1 MNLYP
6 ALVLAAL
13 GQLPTIEMVSVSP
26 PGANEVLVKIMA
38 AGVCHTDLAAVRDA
52 RACPVVLGHEGAGV
66 VEAVG
71 DSVVS
76 PRPGDHVVINWQAKC
91 GRCRHC
97 LNGRRD
103 LCEDVQGTSAPRVAL
118 RGQPLAV
125 MLNAGCFCPYVVVPA
140 QGAVAVRKDI
150 PFEKAALLGCSVATG
165 VGAVLYTARVA
176 PGDTVVVIG
185 TGGVGLNVVQGARLS
200 NAGQVIAIDRDEE
213 RLAVALQIGATHSVN
228 SDGVD
233 LVAAVREMTGGRGVD
248 HVFEVVGRPQ
258 LMAAGIDMLARGGL
272 LTLVGAAGRE
282 EVLTMKPRAFM
293 SKQQRVQGCIYG
305 SVTPERDLA
314 MFADW
319 YVDGRLKLDLI
330 GTHTVALVDVPE
342 LFEPNYEHRGLR
354 AVVAMES

>member
-1 MNLYP
+1 VNLYP
-6 ALVLAAL
+6 ALVLPAL
-13 GQLPTIEMVSVSP
+13 GQLPAIEMVSIGS

-52 RACPVVLGHEGAGV
+52 RVCPVVLGHEGAGV

-71 DSVVS
+71 ESVVS

-97 LNGRRD
+97 LSGRRD
-103 LCEDVQGTSAPRVAL
+103 LCEDVQGTGAPRVAL

-140 QGAVAVRKDI
+140 QGAVAIRKDVA
-150 PFEKAALLGCSVATG
+150 FEKAALLGCSVATG

-200 NAGQVIAIDRDEE
+200 NAGQVIAIDRDRE
-213 RLAVALQIGATHSVN
+213 RLAVAAQIGATHCVN
-228 SDGVD
+228 SGDMDPVG
-233 LVAAVREMTGGRGVD
+233 AVREMTGGRGVD
-248 HVFEVVGRPQ
+248 HVFEVVGSPQ
-258 LMAAGIDMLARGGL
+258 LMASGIDMLARGGS
-272 LTLVGAAGRE
+272 LTLVGAAGRDD
-282 EVLTMKPRAFM
+282 LLSMKPRSFM

-305 SVTPERDLA
+305 NVTPERDLP

-319 YVDGRLKLDLI
+319 YIDGRLQLDLI
-330 GTHTVALVDVPE
+330 GTYTVPLADLAK

-354 AVVAMES
+354 AIVAMES

>member
-1 MNLYP
+1 VNLYP

-13 GQLPTIEMVSVSP
+13 GQMPAIEMVSVSP
-26 PGANEVLVKIMA
+26 PGANEVLVRIMA

-71 DSVVS
+71 DGVVS

-103 LCEDVQGTSAPRVAL
+103 LCEDVKGTSAPRVAL
-118 RGQPLAV
+118 GGEPLAV

-140 QGAVAVRKDI
+140 DGAVAIRKDV

-165 VGAVLYTARVA
+165 VGAALYTARVA
-176 PGDTVVVIG
+176 PGDTVAVIG

-200 NAGQVIAIDRDEE
+200 NAVQVVAIDRDQE
-213 RLAVALQIGATHSVN
+213 RLAVALRIGATHAVN
-228 SDGVD
+228 IDNVD
-233 LVAAVREMTGGRGVD
+233 AVAAVREMTGGRGAD
-248 HVFEVVGRPQ
+248 HVFEVVGRPH
-258 LMAAGIDMLARGGL
+258 LMAAGIDMLARGGS

-282 EVLTMKPRAFM
+282 EVLTMRPRSFM

-305 SVTPERDLA
+305 NVAPERDLP

-319 YVDGRLKLDLI
+319 YIDGRLQLDLI
-330 GTHTVALVDVPE
+330 GTRTIGLVEVPE
-342 LFEPNYEHRGLR
+342 LFAPNYEHRGLR
-354 AVVAMES
+354 AVVVMES

>member
-1 MNLYP
+1 LYP
-6 ALVLAAL
+6 ALVLSAL

-26 PGANEVLVKIMA
+26 PGENEVLVKIMA

-52 RACPVVLGHEGAGV
+52 RVCPVVLGHEGAGV

-71 DSVVS
+71 EGVTS
-76 PRPGDHVVINWQAKC
+76 PRLGDHVVINWQAKC

-97 LNGRRD
+97 LSGRRD

-118 RGQPLAV
+118 RGEPLAV

-140 QGAVAVRKDI
+140 QGAVPVRKDV

-176 PGDTVVVIG
+176 PGDTVAIIG
-185 TGGVGLNVVQGARLS
+185 TGGVGLNIVQGARLS

-213 RLAVALQIGATHSVN
+213 RLAVASQIGATHCVN
-228 SDGVD
+228 SVTVD
-233 LVAAVREMTGGRGVD
+233 PLASVREMTGGRGVD
-248 HVFEVVGRPQ
+248 HVFEVVGRPE
-258 LMAAGIDMLARGGL
+258 LMAAGIDMLARGGS
-272 LTLVGAAGRE
+272 LTLVGAAGRDD
-282 EVLTMKPRAFM
+282 VLSMKPRAFM

-305 SVTPERDLA
+305 NVNPERDLP

-319 YVDGRLKLDLI
+319 YIDGRLQLDPI
-330 GTHTVALVDVPE
+330 GTYTVPLADVAKI
-342 LFEPNYEHRGLR
+342 FEPNYGHRGLR
-354 AVVAMES
+354 AIVAMES

>member
-6 ALVLAAL
+6 ALVLPAL
-13 GQLPTIEMVSVSP
+13 GRLPAIEMVSISP
-26 PGANEVLVKIMA
+26 PGTNEVLVKIVA

-52 RACPVVLGHEGAGV
+52 RICPVVLGHEGAGV

-71 DSVVS
+71 EAVVS

-97 LNGRRD
+97 LSGRRD

-140 QGAVAVRKDI
+140 QGAVAIRRDI

-200 NAGQVIAIDRDEE
+200 NAGQVIAIDRDQE
-213 RLAVALQIGATHSVN
+213 RLAVASQIGATHCVN
-228 SDGVD
+228 SGDIDPVG
-233 LVAAVREMTGGRGVD
+233 AVREMTGGRGVD
-248 HVFEVVGRPQ
+248 HVFEVVGRSQ
-258 LMAAGIDMLARGGL
+258 LMADGIDMLARGGS
-272 LTLVGAAGRE
+272 LTLVGAAGRDE
-282 EVLTMKPRAFM
+282 FLSMKPRSFM

-305 SVTPERDLA
+305 NVTPERDLP

-319 YVDGRLKLDLI
+319 YIDGRLQLDLI
-330 GTHTVALVDVPE
+330 GTYAVALVDVAK

-354 AVVAMES
+354 AIVAMES

>member
-1 MNLYP
+1 VNLYP
-6 ALVLAAL
+6 ALVLPAL
-13 GQLPTIEMVSVSP
+13 GQLPTIEMVSISP
-26 PGANEVLVKIMA
+26 PGANEVLVKIVA

-52 RACPVVLGHEGAGV
+52 RVCPVVLGHEGAGV

-71 DSVVS
+71 ESVVS
-76 PRPGDHVVINWQAKC
+76 PRPGHHVVINWQPKC

-103 LCEDVQGTSAPRVAL
+103 LCDDVQGTSAPRVAL

-140 QGAVAVRKDI
+140 QGAVAIRKDV

-200 NAGQVIAIDRDEE
+200 DAGQVIAIDRDEE
-213 RLAVALQIGATHSVN
+213 RLAVASQIGATHCVN
-228 SDGVD
+228 SDAVD
-233 LVAAVREMTGGRGVD
+233 PVAAVREMTGGRGAD

-258 LMAAGIDMLARGGL
+258 LMAAGIDMLARGGS
-272 LTLVGAAGRE
+272 LTLVGAAGRD
-282 EVLTMKPRAFM
+282 EVLSMKPRSFM

-305 SVTPERDLA
+305 NVSPERDLP

-319 YVDGRLKLDLI
+319 YIDGRLQLDLI
-330 GTHTVALVDVPE
+330 GTHTVPLVDVAK

-354 AVVAMES
+354 AIVAMES